1 MSRRQERGSDYH
13 LPRRGARHRFLI
25 VTGIALLSVLGA
37 SGILLAI
44 AGLRDW
50 RRSSA
55 SADWPMTEAEIT
67 SSKLVKRF
75 IPSGRVSNGGVRYVR
90 EISFRYTVNARE
102 YTSDSTLPVPA
113 ALPANADS
121 LREPNLSMG
130 SGERLTVRYD
140 PLDPQTVVVYPGAD
154 ATPFSTIL
162 VGIMLAVACPPLV
175 FILRSWLAKAG
186 S

>member
-1 MSRRQERGSDYH
+1 MSRRQQRGSYYR
-13 LPRRGARHRFLI
+13 LTRGGARHRFLI

-90 EISFRYTVNARE
+90 EISFRYTVNSKE
-102 YTSDSTLPVPA
+102 YTSDSTLPLEAGPPA
-113 ALPANADS
+113 TAD
-121 LREPNLSMG
+121 
-130 SGERLTVRYD
+130 
-140 PLDPQTVVVYPGAD
+140 
-154 ATPFSTIL
+154 
-162 VGIMLAVACPPLV
+162 
-175 FILRSWLAKAG
+175 
-186 S
+186 

>member
-1 MSRRQERGSDYH
+1 MNRRQERGRDYI
-13 LPRRGARHRFLI
+13 LPRRGARNRFLI
-25 VTGIALLSVLGA
+25 VIGIALLSVLGA

-90 EISFRYTVNARE
+90 EISFRYTVNGRE
-102 YTSDSTLPVPA
+102 YTDRKST
-113 ALPANADS
+113 
-121 LREPNLSMG
+121 
-130 SGERLTVRYD
+130 RLNSSH
-140 PLDPQTVVVYPGAD
+140 P
-154 ATPFSTIL
+154 S
-162 VGIMLAVACPPLV
+162 
-175 FILRSWLAKAG
+175 
-186 S
+186 